1 MIDIDIVYPSLSF
14 SSDLILWAPT
24 HACASVEKNHGATP
38 RQQSVQEPEREPAEK
53 DHGASP
59 RKQGRPRARARASEK
74 CYQLAGRPSEEV
86 RAAEEV
92 VETTARCVSLL
103 EPLASEGASMRAR
116 SRRSAPT
123 S

>member
-1 MIDIDIVYPSLSF
+1 MLG
-14 SSDLILWAPT
+14 L
-24 HACASVEKNHGATP
+24 ASRG
-38 RQQSVQEPEREPAEK
+38 VQEPEREPAEK

-92 VETTARCVSLL
+92 VETAARCASLL
-103 EPLASEGASMRAR
+103 EEPLAR
-116 SRRSAPT
+116 SPAKAPA
-123 S
+123 